1 MGGGSGTGWKKKC
14 TKKLLLSSAKL
25 AFSSQTKTFEDLRL
39 IREFESPISKQH
51 VLKNDLMIEGQSDH
65 VLIRSILR
73 KMCQNWLELLLHM
86 RIIRSAA
93 RLPVPCFEP
102 ILQF

>member
-1 MGGGSGTGWKKKC
+1 MGGGSGTGWNKKC

-25 AFSSQTKTFEDLRL
+25 AFSSQTKTFGDLRL

-51 VLKNDLMIEGQSDH
+51 VLENDLMRIEGQSDH

-73 KMCQNWLELLLHM
+73 KMCQTWLELLLHM

-93 RLPVPCFEP
+93 CQTACSLF
-102 ILQF
+102 